1 MLHLNLAIAGAQT
14 PLYYKVPNRR
24 VCQLVGREDIL
35 QRLDKAF
42 SAGSGPRL
50 AVLQGM
56 GGQGKS
62 QIALEYCHRKKAT
75 LYSATFWVDA
85 TTVEST
91 KGSFWAISEEIKRP
105 AHVLHDTEARVNF
118 VLRELSSWSIQ
129 WLLVFDNYDNLDA
142 FPNITDFIPQNDLG
156 AILVTSRHADSD
168 ALVLG
173 QSNHFIKL
181 HGLEEDAA
189 ILLLTQRSQTKDFE
203 SKDAKEIVA
212 RLAYHPLAI
221 TQAGA
226 YIKKVGLRLSDF
238 MKHYKE
244 KREKILKN
252 TPPLSEYRKKLGNN
266 EEETSLNVF
275 TTWELSFQQLESK
288 ASESNSK
295 VKLLTLF
302 AFFDNKDISEQLF
315 AEFEA
320 NEKAK
325 STSAELLTWL
335 NAFTD
340 GTSGEWSSDS
350 FADVLITLR
359 DLSLLQGFAQEPNGY
374 YHLSLHPLIKDWIQL
389 RTSKLVGQ
397 ENIYMAATLVN
408 EMLLGSW
415 RNEHF
420 ELPLSFKQSILLH
433 IIALEEAH
441 EEFFGLQVEIVAN
454 QDIFNEFL
462 TSQFWFAKF
471 LSSSG
476 LYQLAVIIFQQVV
489 AQEEECLG
497 PEHPDTLTSTDHL
510 ASTYHKQGRWG
521 EAEELEVQ
529 VMETRKRV
537 LGLEHPDT
545 LTSTDHLASTYHK
558 QGRWGEAEELEVQ
571 VMETRKRVLGLEN
584 TDTLT
589 SSSNLALMYWN
600 QGRWKE
606 TEELG
611 LQVMETR
618 KRVLGLEHPDTLAS
632 MGILALTY
640 WDQGRWGEA
649 EELEVQVMET
659 MKRVLGLEH
668 PETLTSVNNLASTYH
683 KQGRWGE
690 AEELDLQVME
700 TSKRVLGLEHP
711 DTLISMDNLALTYQ
725 SQGRWKEAEELG
737 AQVMETSKR
746 VLGFEHP
753 DTLIS
758 SSNLALTYWDQGRWK
773 EAEEL
778 GAQVM
783 ETSKRVLGFEHPD
796 TLISSSNLALTY
808 WDQGR
813 WKEAE
818 ELNVQVM
825 ETRKRVLGLEHPGTL
840 ASSSNLAL
848 IYQKQGRWKEAE
860 ELGAQ
865 VMETSKRVL
874 GFEHPSTLISSSNL
888 AFTFWDQDERDQAI
902 QLMTE
907 VIRSRRQNIGPEH
920 PDTILSIRALQKWQ
934 SRSTR
939 WHDRIFKKFK

>member
-1 MLHLNLAIAGAQT
+1 MAIAEAQT

-24 VCQLVGREDIL
+24 VRQLVGREDIL
-35 QRLDKAF
+35 QRLDKVF
-42 SAGSGPRL
+42 SAGSGPRI

-62 QIALEYCHRKKAT
+62 QIALEYCHRKKTT
-75 LYSATFWVDA
+75 LYSAIFWVDA
-85 TTVEST
+85 TTVDST

-105 AHVLHDTEARVNF
+105 ADVLHDIEARVNF
-118 VLRELSSWSIQ
+118 VLRELSSWSIR
-129 WLLVFDNYDNLDA
+129 WLLVFDNYDNLDT
-142 FPNITDFIPQNDLG
+142 FPNVTDFIPQNDLG

-168 ALVLG
+168 ALVSD

-203 SKDAKEIVA
+203 LKDAKEIVE
-212 RLAYHPLAI
+212 RPAYHPLAI

-238 MKHYKE
+238 LKHYRE

-252 TPPLSEYRKKLGNN
+252 TPPLSEYKKKLGNN

-288 ASESNSK
+288 ASGSNSE

-545 LTSTDHLASTYHK
+545 LTSTDHLASTYHR

-571 VMETRKRVLGLEN
+571 VMETRKRVLGLEH
-584 TDTLT
+584 TDTLTSKNNLASTYRNQGRWKKAEELGLQVMETRKSVLGLEHPDTLASMGSLALTYWNQGRWKEAEELNVQVMETMKRVLGLEHPGTLT
-589 SSSNLALMYWN
+589 SSSNLALIYWDQGRRKEAEELKVQVMETKKRVLGLEHPDTLISMGN
-600 QGRWKE
+600 LVGTYHDQGRWKE
-606 TEELG
+606 SEELG
-611 LQVMETR
+611 VQVMETR

-632 MGILALTY
+632 MG
-640 WDQGRWGEA
+640 
-649 EELEVQVMET
+649 
-659 MKRVLGLEH
+659 
-668 PETLTSVNNLASTYH
+668 NLAF
-683 KQGRWGE
+683 
-690 AEELDLQVME
+690 
-700 TSKRVLGLEHP
+700 
-711 DTLISMDNLALTYQ
+711 TYQ
-725 SQGRWKEAEELG
+725 
-737 AQVMETSKR
+737 
-746 VLGFEHP
+746 
-753 DTLIS
+753 
-758 SSNLALTYWDQGRWK
+758 
-773 EAEEL
+773 
-778 GAQVM
+778 
-783 ETSKRVLGFEHPD
+783 
-796 TLISSSNLALTY
+796 
-808 WDQGR
+808 DQGR

-825 ETRKRVLGLEHPGTL
+825 ETMKRVLGLEHPDTL
-840 ASSSNLAL
+840 
-848 IYQKQGRWKEAE
+848 
-860 ELGAQ
+860 
-865 VMETSKRVL
+865 TSMN
-874 GFEHPSTLISSSNL
+874 NL
-888 AFTFWDQDERDQAI
+888 AFNFWSQDQRNQAV

-907 VIRSRRQNIGPEH
+907 VVRSSRQKIGPEH
-920 PDTILSIRALQKWQ
+920 PRTINSIRALQEWQ
-934 SRSTR
+934 SRSMR
-939 WHDRIFKKFK
+939 WHDRVFKKFK